1 MKVRPKLI
9 VTFSIIFVVAFASSS
24 YVAHSTI
31 ESSLQGTNLPDEQ
44 TTLVLAEIGT
54 SIAIASAV
62 IGTGAVLVVFW
73 VSARIAN
80 PISALS
86 DKLKNQRLDQKLRNI
101 EIKRN
106 RIDRDDEISEVIYT
120 INSMINRLNEL
131 EEKKD
136 VFLSMISHEIKI
148 PATVIIGFTKVLLD
162 PKKMGELTPIQIK
175 SVEIM
180 KRNATRLESLI
191 SDLLDS
197 RKLDLNKMRF
207 SYAEVDITKLL
218 DYIHSSNSNIM
229 QEKQIEFVN
238 STKEQISA
246 TTDGSRLDQVLTN
259 FIRNAVDFIPEKGGK
274 IEIGAKLNDGKI
286 LCHVKD
292 NGIGIS
298 KEKQSQ
304 LFNKFYQADSTLTR
318 KHGGTGLGLSICKG
332 IINALGGKIWVES
345 ETGKGS
351 VFYFE
356 VPQKSKQVEVKK

>member
-9 VTFSIIFVVAFASSS
+9 VTFSIIFVVAFAASS

-44 TTLVLAEIGT
+44 TTLVLAEIGN

-62 IGTGAVLVVFW
+62 IGTGAVFVVFW

-80 PISALS
+80 PISSLS
-86 DKLKNQRLDQKLRNI
+86 SKLKNQRLDQKLRNI

-162 PKKMGELTPIQIK
+162 PEKMGELTPIQRK
-175 SVEIM
+175 SVETM

-197 RKLDLNKMRF
+197 RKLDLKKMRF

-218 DYIHSSNSNIM
+218 EYIHTSNSNIM

-246 TTDGSRLDQVLTN
+246 TTDGSRVDQVFTN
-259 FIRNAVDFIPEKGGK
+259 LIRNAVDFVPAKGGK
-274 IEIGAKLNDGKI
+274 IEIEAKLNDGKI

-292 NGIGIS
+292 NGTGIP
-298 KEKQSQ
+298 KEKQSN
-304 LFNKFYQADSTLTR
+304 LFDKFYQADSTLTR

-332 IINALGGKIWVES
+332 IITSLGGKIWVES

-351 VFYFE
+351 VFYFK